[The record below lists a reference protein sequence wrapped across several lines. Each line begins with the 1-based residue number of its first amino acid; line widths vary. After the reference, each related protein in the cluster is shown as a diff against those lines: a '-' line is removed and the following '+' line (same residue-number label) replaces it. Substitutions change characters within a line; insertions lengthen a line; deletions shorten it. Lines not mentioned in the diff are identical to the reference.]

1 MFQFCH
7 HPRVSDSAFERS
19 KSLPVLTGL
28 VGITLLAFASPASA
42 TGTAAGSQINN
53 TATATYSLPGGG
65 SGSVSSNMVSL
76 TVDELLDVSVAW
88 SDGGDVAVSP
98 GATGRVLTYS
108 VTNNGNGSEAFT
120 LSARNALSGDDFD
133 PSAFAIYL
141 DSNGDGNYDPGI
153 DLAYVAGSN
162 NPVLAADGSVSV
174 FVVSSIAAGE
184 VDGSRAGL
192 ELIAAADTGTG
203 APGTTFAGQGTGG
216 GNAVVGATGADGLDD
231 GYYVV
236 SAATV
241 ALVKSAIVTDIY
253 GGANAVPGSTISYTL
268 VATVSGS
275 GSLANLAIGDAI
287 PSGSV
292 YKPGSITLGG
302 AALTDLA
309 DADAGEISGTGVVV
323 RLGTVLAGQA
333 RTVTFQVTIAN

>member
-1 MFQFCH
+1 MFSLHQ
-7 HPRVSDSAFERS
+7 RVGAGAFTRS
-19 KSLPVLTGL
+19 KSLTALTGL
-28 VGITLLAFASPASA
+28 MGTSLLAIASPASA
-42 TGTAAGSQINN
+42 AGTAAGSVINN

-65 SGSVSSNMVSL
+65 SGSVDSNIVSL

-88 SDGGDVAVSP
+88 SDGGDVAVFP

-108 VTNNGNGSEAFT
+108 VTNNGNGSEAFV

-141 DSNGDGNYDPGI
+141 DSNGDGDYDPGI

-162 NPVLAADGSVSV
+162 DPVLAADASVAV
-174 FVVSSIAAGE
+174 FIVSSIAAGV

-192 ELIAAADTGTG
+192 DLLAAADTGTG

-231 GYYVV
+231 GYYAV

-241 ALVKSAIVTDIY
+241 DLVKSATVSDIY
-253 GGANAVPGSTISYTL
+253 GGTNAVPGSTISYTL

-287 PSGSV
+287 PAGST

-302 AALTDLA
+302 TALTDIA
-309 DADAGEISGTGVVV
+309 DADAGEFSGTGVAV
-323 RLGTVLAGQA
+323 RLGTVPAGQA